1 MGTGYSEVTMNFQDQ
16 DFKLADYMKPAIE
29 EGRYTITGKQT
40 VTLPVPDA
48 FQIQKEICVAANMR
62 TLADQDVF
70 SVYPSPEQQGDFAG
84 TLPFLVLSDQV
95 YPWIRH
101 WRDDIDGWPVPW
113 LALIVVSGEEGAEET
128 DVKNSELPALKER
141 GVFFPPKEGEVTF
154 CRDDDNI
161 HILTV
166 PKQTYQNIMPE
177 AADLPWLTHVK
188 FVDLSAAED
197 PVAERDGWFSTVIAN
212 RFVPSYEGRCVKSTV
227 HLIAVDGY
235 LDGNIP
241 ADCDRVRFISLYH
254 WSVYSEKTQDQ
265 SFVALMDGIA
275 RDSRVVKD
283 QSLKLHYLRTG
294 EKTYSRYHSPLI
306 PYHAERYDNL
316 GGEER
321 YTADGRLIYD
331 AQNGILDISYSAAF
345 NLGRMISLSRRTEA
359 EKIVAWRKEQ
369 ALSEHLRM
377 LDQAI
382 GVSVP
387 ELCEICEKLSEGD
400 GTL

>member
-1 MGTGYSEVTMNFQDQ
+1 MNFQDQ
-16 DFKLADYMKPAIE
+16 EFKLADYMKPAIE
-29 EGRYTITGKQT
+29 EGRYTIIGRQDISR
-40 VTLPVPDA
+40 PVSEA
-48 FQIQKEICVAANMR
+48 FQIQKEIYISANTR
-62 TLADQDVF
+62 TLAEQDVF

-84 TLPFLVLSDQV
+84 TLPFLVLNNQA

-101 WRDDIDGWPVPW
+101 WRDDIDGNPVPW

-128 DVKNSELPALKER
+128 DVKNSELPGLKER
-141 GVFFPPKEGEVTF
+141 GVFFPLKEGEVTS
-154 CRDDDNI
+154 CQDDDNI

-166 PKQTYQNIMPE
+166 PKETYRNIMPAPE
-177 AADLPWLTHVK
+177 DLPWLTHVK

-197 PVAERDGWFSTVIAN
+197 SIAEQDGWFSTVIAN
-212 RFVPSYEGRCVKSTV
+212 RFVPSFEGRGVKSTV
-227 HLIAVDGY
+227 HLISVDGY
-235 LDGNIP
+235 LNGNIP
-241 ADCDRVRFISLYH
+241 DDCDRVRFISIYH

-265 SFVALMDGIA
+265 SFVALMNGIG
-275 RDSRVVKD
+275 RNSRAVKD
-283 QSLKLHYLRTG
+283 QSLKPHYLRTG
-294 EKTYSRYHSPLI
+294 EKTYSLYHSPLV

-369 ALSEHLRM
+369 AMDEHLRI

-382 GVSVP
+382 GVSLSD
-387 ELCEICEKLSEGD
+387 LCEICEKLSEDD